1 MVLDYDTRPDATI
14 DEKVRSLKDSIQ
26 LALNE
31 LGIDANNTSTSQGHD
46 ISSVEAE
53 VRALREAVVSLS
65 SVVTGFD
72 TRIETLEEGAGT
84 IDERLTAVEESVT
97 DLESAFPD
105 APAEDGAYKL
115 TVTVTDGIPVYTWES
130 A

>member
-14 DEKVRSLKDSIQ
+14 DEKVRSLKDSVQ

-31 LGIDANNTSTSQGHD
+31 LGIDSNNTSTSQWQD

-72 TRIETLEEGAGT
+72 TRIGTLEEEIGT
-84 IDERLTAVEESVT
+84 IDERLTSVEESVT
-97 DLESAFPD
+97 ELETAVPV
-105 APAEDGAYKL
+105 APSEDGAYKL
-115 TVTVTDGIPVYTWES
+115 TVTVADGIPVYTWES

>member
-65 SVVTGFD
+65 SVVTVFD

-84 IDERLTAVEESVT
+84 IDERLTAVEESAT